1 MDTFIISKI
10 SDYLP
15 ASKNYELAKS
25 VKNSALTKILLEKC
39 LSSAAY
45 VIYINGDRMRTIS
58 VPIMKEKTD
67 YPKLNYADM
76 TVKYIKN
83 AAFFYS
89 VKSRV
94 IHSFQYSPALYTV
107 LNIDED
113 IEETCFYEIDDYSF
127 LLNINHS
134 HIYEYKRLKR
144 VKKYTLAT
152 GFFFEETL
160 FDNYFYSEFFG
171 EEIIVQHL
179 ASNETFRLKLNCN
192 TYYDFISREYILI
205 DFAFAENPISG
216 VLPNNNLTKEERKNC
231 LFKYHLLSGT
241 PNKISLEFVSFLPK
255 DYKFQKFCFNKGF
268 YWARVDEEKCVSIW
282 QNTKENYKIKISDMD
297 KIIDID
303 QIDNQRLIVEY
314 EQELAI
320 IDFDSGLMS
329 SKIDMTKKIKGL
341 RSLGTI
347 RKVGN
352 YFIIVCLLHVEK
364 LGGWRE
370 YVLDQNFNI
379 VYEIE
384 QEEVFKNYVF
394 SY

>member
-15 ASKNYELAKS
+15 ASKNYELAKFIKNNS
-25 VKNSALTKILLEKC
+25 VSKILLEKC
-39 LSSAAY
+39 LNSAAY
-45 VIYINGDRMRTIS
+45 VIYMNGDRMRTLS
-58 VPIMKEKTD
+58 VPILKEKND
-67 YPKLNYADM
+67 YPKLNYSEM

-83 AAFFYS
+83 VAFFYS
-89 VKSRV
+89 TKSRV
-94 IHSFQYSPALYTV
+94 IHSFQFSPSVYTV

-113 IEETCFYEIDDYSF
+113 IEETGFYEIDDYSF
-127 LLNINHS
+127 LLNINHT
-134 HIYEYKRLKR
+134 HIYEFRMLHRIRKSNLSSGY
-144 VKKYTLAT
+144 
-152 GFFFEETL
+152 FFEETL
-160 FDNYFYSEFFG
+160 FDNLFYSEFFG
-171 EEIIVQHL
+171 EEIIVQQL
-179 ASNETFRLKLNCN
+179 KTNETYKLKLNCN
-192 TYYDFISREYILI
+192 TYYDFISKEYILI
-205 DFAFAENPISG
+205 DFAFADQPISN
-216 VLPNNNLTKEERKNC
+216 VLPSNNLTKDDRKNC
-231 LFKYHLLSGT
+231 LFKYHLLTGT

-255 DYKFQKFCFNKGF
+255 EHKFQKFCFNKGF
-268 YWARVDEEKCVSIW
+268 FWSRLDEEKCISLW
-282 QNTKENYKIKISDMD
+282 QNTREIFKIKISDMD
-297 KIIDID
+297 KVIDID

-320 IDFDSGLMS
+320 IDFENGKMS

-352 YFIIVCLLHVEK
+352 YFTLVCLLHVEK